1 MYCVKCGVKLQ
12 ENVNAC
18 PLCGTPV
25 WNPNMEPGA
34 GKIEEKTYSNIH
46 PQHYRESRLPLLVA
60 VTVLSVIVI
69 TVLQSIF
76 FGLFGDFGLSGLI
89 SLGLVLAY
97 VLFVFPFWFNRPL
110 LPIFSVIDHAV
121 IAAFVLYVCRWTG
134 GHWFWKFALPL
145 LIMSCVLVTYM
156 ICVLKY
162 VRRGK
167 LFYYGAFLIVLG
179 GCLTLLEYFQHLN
192 FGSKMFT
199 WSPFY
204 LIGLGAAGVLLIV
217 IGLIRP
223 LREALERHFFF

>member
-25 WNPNMEPGA
+25 WNPNTEPGA
-34 GKIEEKTYSNIH
+34 GKPEEKTYSNIH
-46 PQHYRESRLPLLVA
+46 PQHYRESRLPLLVV

-76 FGLFGDFGLSGLI
+76 FGLYGNFGLSGLI
-89 SLGLVLAY
+89 SLGVVLAY
-97 VLFVFPFWFNRPL
+97 VLFVLPFWFNRPL
-110 LPIFSVIDHAV
+110 LPIFSVIDHAA

-145 LIMSCVLVTYM
+145 
-156 ICVLKY
+156 
-162 VRRGK
+162 
-167 LFYYGAFLIVLG
+167 FYYGAFLIVLG
-179 GCLTLLEYFQHLN
+179 GCLTLLEYFQHIN